1 MSQMYHSIDSILT
14 MLDRKHDITDIKQ
27 ALADL
32 EAMKGSIKKSTYEGV
47 KALLEDKL

>member
-1 MSQMYHSIDSILT
+1 MSQMYFSVESILE
-14 MLDRKHDITDIKQ
+14 MLDRKHNIADIKQ

-32 EAMKGSIKKSTYEGV
+32 EAMKKSIKTSTYESV